1 MNGIG
6 VTTQAYHMSII
17 VTIDFVSWIFLSS
30 DRVDRMYNKSTLESS
45 LIEHFSGLL
54 HANVDTSFRIGSNM
68 ESHDRIAVAKGNR
81 E

>member
-30 DRVDRMYNKSTLESS
+30 DRVDRMYNKSTLESCFFKGRAAIF
-45 LIEHFSGLL
+45 LGRTFFG
-54 HANVDTSFRIGSNM
+54 F
-68 ESHDRIAVAKGNR
+68 IAC
-81 E
+81 